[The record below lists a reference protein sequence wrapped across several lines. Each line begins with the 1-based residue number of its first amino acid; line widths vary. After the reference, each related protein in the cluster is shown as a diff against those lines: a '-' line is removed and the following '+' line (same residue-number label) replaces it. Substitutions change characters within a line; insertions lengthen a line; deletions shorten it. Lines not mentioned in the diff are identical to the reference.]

1 MRNIGIMAHI
11 DAGKTTTTERILFY
25 TGKSHRIGEVDDGE
39 AIMDWMDQEQERGI
53 TIQSAATTTYWK
65 GFQINIIDTPGHV
78 DFTAEVERSL
88 RVLDGAIAIFDA
100 VHGVEPQTETVWR
113 QACRY
118 NVPCVGY
125 VNKMDRAGA
134 NFYTVLEDVK
144 NKLKINT
151 LALQIPIGKESS
163 FEGVIDLIEMIEIRW
178 DNNGEDMIFSPVA
191 PERENAA
198 KQWREKLIDTLS
210 GFSDAITEKYLA
222 GEEIEDSLIRSVI
235 RKAVINRDVLPMFAG
250 ASRRNLGVQPV
261 IDAVVDY
268 LPAPDECTPE
278 VGHNLKKE
286 EDINIPCNPDGNP
299 LGLVFKI
306 QNDREAGSLCY
317 VRVYSGSFKSG
328 SSVYNVGKKKRERAN
343 RILRMHSN
351 KSDPIDSLNAGD
363 IGVII
368 GMKFAQTGDT
378 IGSEGWP
385 VVLEKMQFPEPVI
398 SISIEPKTISD
409 QDKLK
414 DILAILSKEDPTFTT
429 RENEETGQL
438 IISGMGE
445 LHLDVLV
452 TRILREYKL
461 GAKVGNPQ
469 VTYRESISAVYEH
482 SESFSKIIAG
492 KENAACVTL
501 RVEPAQRGSG
511 NKYFYAAKTFSGKS
525 EIPQEI
531 IEAVERG
538 VNGAF
543 SSGIVMG
550 YPCIDIKA
558 TVTNIQYSEQTGT
571 TFAFEACASMAFD
584 EACRKASPIL
594 LEPIM
599 AVDLNTPHDF
609 VGEVMSLVT
618 QRGGQ
623 IINMNSKSDIDE
635 IKAQAPMEK
644 MFGFMT
650 SLRSVSQ
657 GRASFTLQFSHFEK
671 KANRVG

>member
-39 AIMDWMDQEQERGI
+39 AIMDWMEQEQERGI

-65 GFQINIIDTPGHV
+65 EHQINIIDTPGHV

-113 QACRY
+113 QARRY

-125 VNKMDRAGA
+125 INKMDRMGA
-134 NFYTVLEDVK
+134 NFFYVLEDVK
-144 NKLKINT
+144 NKLKIET
-151 LALQIPIGKESS
+151 LALQIPIGKEST
-163 FEGVIDLIEMIEIRW
+163 FEGVIDLIEMKEIHW
-178 DNNGEDMIFSPVA
+178 EDNGEKMTLSPIA
-191 PERENAA
+191 PEREESA
-198 KQWREKLIDTLS
+198 KTWREKLIDTLS
-210 GFSDAITEKYLA
+210 GVSDIITEKYLA
-222 GEEIEDSLIRSVI
+222 GGEIESALLKSEL
-235 RKAVINRDVLPMFAG
+235 RKAILKREILPMFAG
-250 ASRRNLGVQPV
+250 ASRRNLGVQPI

-268 LPAPDECTPE
+268 LPAPDERTAAI
-278 VGHNLKKE
+278 GHNTKKE
-286 EDINIPCNPDGNP
+286 EDVSIPCDPKGQP

-317 VRVYSGSFKSG
+317 VRMYSGSFKSG
-328 SSVYNVGKKKRERAN
+328 VSLYNITKKKKERAN

-351 KSDPIDSLNAGD
+351 KSEPVDSLNAGD

-368 GMKFAQTGDT
+368 GMKLAQTGDT
-378 IGSEGWP
+378 VGSEGWP
-385 VVLEKMQFPEPVI
+385 ILLEKMQFPEPVI

-409 QDKLK
+409 SDKLK
-414 DILAILSKEDPTFTT
+414 DILAILSKEDPTFTI

-452 TRILREYKL
+452 TRILKEFKL
-461 GAKVGNPQ
+461 GAKAGNPQ
-469 VTYRESISAVYEH
+469 VTYRESISKTNEH
-482 SESFSKIIAG
+482 TEIFSKIIAG
-492 KENAACVTL
+492 KENAASVTL
-501 RVEPAQRGSG
+501 KLEPAKRGSG
-511 NKYFYAAKTFSGKS
+511 NKYIYTAKNSAGKS
-525 EIPQEI
+525 EAPSEI
-531 IEAVERG
+531 LEAIERG
-538 VNGAF
+538 INGAF
-543 SSGIVMG
+543 ASGIVMG
-550 YPCIDIKA
+550 YPCIDITA
-558 TVTNIQYSEQTGT
+558 TVTSIQYSEQTGT
-571 TFAFEACASMAFD
+571 EFAFEACASMAFD
-584 EACRKASPIL
+584 EAARSAAPIL

-599 AVDLNTPHDF
+599 AVDLSSPHDF

-623 IINMNSKSDIDE
+623 ILSMNSKTDIDE
-635 IKAQAPMEK
+635 VKAQAPMEK

-657 GRASFTLQFSHFEK
+657 GRASFSLAFSHFEK
-671 KANRVG
+671 KSER